1 MIAPSKLKKFKPDK
15 KDLER
20 LSNEFF
26 SEALPLLEKIYNS
39 SCWIFMDEKSAF
51 KISKQAFSEAVEYCN
66 VTKNEAD
73 WQSWIYRIWMRE
85 INDYFAQRE
94 NDIKTNFE
102 FIDYANIELNESA
115 IIFDESKSLLTV
127 NELKNLIQKL
137 PALLRIPLIMKEVL
151 LFSYEKIAELIDVPE
166 GVIAT
171 RIYRARK
178 LLFLLSKK
186 DFDLDKEKIFWNEKE
201 PTKKI
206 FELRESS
213 LLVDNVLNQQ
223 QKHALNETLKSN
235 SELQSEIILQK
246 SIKNILQTKI
256 PTTVNISS
264 LKSEIERKAKKKF
277 K

>member
-20 LSNEFF
+20 LGNEFF

-39 SCWIFMDEKSAF
+39 SCWIFMDEKTAF
-51 KISKQAFSEAVEYCN
+51 KISKQTFSEAIDYCN

-115 IIFDESKSLLTV
+115 IIFDENKSLLTV
-127 NELKNLIQKL
+127 NELNDLIQKL
-137 PALLRIPLIMKEVL
+137 PSLLRIPLIMKEVL

-213 LLVDNVLNQQ
+213 LLVDNALNPQ
-223 QKHALNETLKSN
+223 QKLALNETSKSN